1 MAQTFASIG
10 IVVTKTGVAQA
21 TTGVSAG
28 GALPLMSSGEI
39 PKYVRV
45 AATSPAC
52 VRLGP
57 GAQTAVT
64 TDLQVQPGDA
74 VILAVPSG
82 YTNFAVIQVATAG
95 VVQISP
101 LENM

>member
-1 MAQTFASIG
+1 MAQTFPGA
-10 IVVTKTGVAQA
+10 IVVTKTGVSQA
-21 TTGVSAG
+21 SGAASAG
-28 GALPLMSSGEI
+28 GALPTMSSGEI

-45 AATSPAC
+45 AATVAAC
-52 VRLGP
+52 IRLGA
-57 GAQTAVT
+57 GAQTAVA

-82 YTNFAVIQVATAG
+82 YTNFAVIQVAAAG

>member
-1 MAQTFASIG
+1 MSNVFMASG
-10 IVVTKTGVAQA
+10 ITVTKTGVQTA
-21 TTGVSAG
+21 TSGVSAG
-28 GALPLMSSGEI
+28 GTLPTCSSGEVPRWI
-39 PKYVRV
+39 RV
-45 AATSPAC
+45 AATAAAC
-52 VRLGP
+52 IRIGS

-74 VILAVPSG
+74 VILSVPSG
-82 YTNFAVIQVATAG
+82 CTNYAVIQVSAAG